1 MLWFRKK
8 STTDKPILPNS
19 GETRRR
25 KRNITLGVVA
35 VVLILGG
42 LGIWKT
48 GALVGKISL
57 GNGSIFEDVFK
68 ALPGVDAKLKGEE
81 DGRINIALL
90 GMRGEHVEGGGLL
103 ADTIMVF
110 SIHPKQGE
118 GDQSR
123 ASLVSIPRDL
133 YVTVPD
139 TSDMQKINAV
149 HFYGEEK
156 GKGEGMEYMKRILSE
171 ITGQPIHYAVT
182 INFKGFTD
190 LVDALGGVTVHLDQ
204 PFEEGVQFREPKVCD
219 PYVFTVPAI
228 DPVTKQQMYE
238 YKYYTR
244 KDGTRHA
251 SPSAAYPLCYNK
263 DVECGGI
270 FKLPAGDNT
279 LDGETALCYA
289 RARATSNDFE
299 RAKRQQEVIKDI
311 KSKMLSIGT
320 FTDFSRINGLIDSL
334 GDNVRTDMEG
344 WEMKRMFELYPQFS
358 DAELK
363 QKVLDTSNEGL
374 LYFPDKDRYPGAG
387 SIILPQGDNYD
398 RIRELFRSLP

>member
-1 MLWFRKK
+1 MFGFQKK
-8 STTDKPILPNS
+8 PASDAPGLPS
-19 GETRRR
+19 ASRHR
-25 KRNITLGVVA
+25 KRTIALGIAAILLVV
-35 VVLILGG
+35 GG
-42 LGIWKT
+42 LVLWKA
-48 GALVGKISL
+48 GALVNKISL
-57 GNGSIFEDVFK
+57 GNGNIFQDVFK
-68 ALPGVDAKLKGEE
+68 TLPGIDAKLKGEE
-81 DGRINIALL
+81 EGRINIALL
-90 GMRGEHVEGGGLL
+90 AMRGEHVEGGGLL
-103 ADTIMVF
+103 ADTIMVL

-118 GDQSR
+118 EDRSR

-139 TSDMQKINAV
+139 TSEMQKINAV
-149 HFYGEEK
+149 HFYGEQK
-156 GKGEGMEYMKRILSE
+156 GKGKGMEYMKRILSDV
-171 ITGQPIHYAVT
+171 TGQPIHYTVT

-190 LVDALGGVTVHLDQ
+190 LVDALGGVPVRLDQ

-238 YKYYTR
+238 YKYYKR

-270 FKLPAGDNT
+270 FKLPAGEST
-279 LDGETALCYA
+279 LDGETALCYV

-299 RAKRQQEVIKDI
+299 RAKRQQEVIKNI
-311 KSKMLSIGT
+311 KAKMLSVGT
-320 FTDFSRINGLIDSL
+320 FTDFSRINGLLDSL

-344 WEMKRMFELYPQFS
+344 WEMKRMLELYQKMGE
-358 DAELK
+358 AELK
-363 QKVLDTSNEGL
+363 QKVLDTSDEGL

-387 SIILPQGDNYD
+387 SIILPKGDNYD
-398 RIRELFRSLP
+398 RIHELFRSLP